1 MVANSQS
8 TMNWL
13 PAAAWLRQYDRGRLT
28 GDLLGGLTLAA
39 YVLPAA
45 IGDASLASLPPEAGL
60 YACLFSGLLFWLFCS
75 SRHTVVTT
83 TSAISLLL
91 GATLG
96 DIAGGDATRFTSLA
110 SATALVVAVI
120 SFIAWLLRAGII
132 VNFISESVL
141 VGFKAGVALYL
152 ASTQLPKLFGLAGAH
167 GDFFEMSAYLA
178 RHVPETN
185 HASMA
190 LGLVALAVL
199 VLGKL
204 FWKHKPIALVV
215 VACGI
220 AAASYW
226 DLGALGV
233 KLLGEVPQGLP
244 VPGLPRA
251 VEWSDAD
258 AVLHAVNTLLPLA
271 LACFMLGAVETA
283 AIGRMFSDK
292 YGGRFDSN
300 QEFLA
305 LAAANLAAG
314 LGRGYP
320 VSGGLSQS
328 LVNESGG
335 AQTPLSGLVTSL
347 LILVVVMHF
356 SHLLR
361 ALPQPVL
368 AAIVL
373 TAVAGLFNVAALR
386 ELWRLNRGEF
396 FVAAA
401 ALLGVLASGL
411 LRGVLIGAMLSL
423 VLLLRGAS
431 RPHIAFLGREPGTQ
445 HFADVTHRPAYQE
458 VPGAVIARP
467 EAALYYFNIDHVRDV
482 VAARARAVSPSL
494 VVLDLSATP
503 SVDLQSLRTLL
514 ALGDELA
521 AMQVRARI
529 VGGHAAVR
537 EALRA
542 QGLEARY
549 GPIHHN
555 ITLETVLAEFPAGTQ
570 H

>member
-1 MVANSQS
+1 M
-8 TMNWL
+8 TNWL
-13 PAAAWLRQYDRGRLT
+13 PAAAWLRQYDNRRLG
-28 GDLLGGLTLAA
+28 GDLLAGLTLAA
-39 YVLPAA
+39 YLLPAS

-60 YACLFSGLLFWLFCS
+60 YACQFSGLLFWLFCS
-75 SRHTVVTT
+75 SRHTAVTV

-96 DIAGGDATRFTSLA
+96 EIAGGDATRFTSLA
-110 SATALVVAVI
+110 GATALLVAAI
-120 SFIAWLLRAGII
+120 SFIAWLVRAGVI

-152 ASTQLPKLFGLAGAH
+152 ASTQLPKLSGVAGAH
-167 GDFFEMSAYLA
+167 GDFFEACAHLA
-178 RHVPETN
+178 RHAHETN
-185 HASMA
+185 LASIT
-190 LGLVALAVL
+190 LGLAALAVL

-204 FWKHKPIALVV
+204 FWKHKPVALVV
-215 VACGI
+215 VAGGI

-251 VEWSDAD
+251 VDWADAD
-258 AVLHAVNTLLPLA
+258 AVLYAVNTLLPLA

-292 YGGRFDSN
+292 YGGRFDCN

-320 VSGGLSQS
+320 VSGGMSQS

-335 AQTPLSGLVTSL
+335 AQTPLSGLVSSL
-347 LILVVVMHF
+347 LILMVVVYF

-373 TAVAGLFNVAALR
+373 TAVAGLFNVAALK

-401 ALLGVLASGL
+401 ALLGVLGSGL

-431 RPHIAFLGREPGTQ
+431 RPHIAFLGREPGTR
-445 HFADVTHRPAYQE
+445 HFADVTHRPENQE
-458 VPGAVIARP
+458 VPGVVIARP
-467 EAALYYFNIDHVRDV
+467 EAALYYFNIDHVRD
-482 VAARARAVSPSL
+482 AIASRARAAAASL

-503 SVDLQSLRTLL
+503 SADLQSLRTLL
-514 ALGDELA
+514 ALGGELA

-529 VGGHAAVR
+529 VGAHAAVR

-549 GPIHHN
+549 GSIHHS
-555 ITLETVLAEFPAGTQ
+555 ITLDTVLAEFPASTQ
-570 H
+570 R